1 TTGSDIMLN
10 NYLYDFLSHAYLCKD
25 TKNRTVFLMFGCLSL
40 VAVWSL
46 KMKNAGVLAKT
57 CRTFL

>member
-1 TTGSDIMLN
+1 RAINLRSFPI
-10 NYLYDFLSHAYLCKD
+10 NYTLFVTSLCKD